1 MITKQ
6 KRLLFPL
13 PASHRHPRGGEQVGE
28 DYPRGKSLPDQPA
41 AALPQSE
48 GDGLGPAAGM
58 WWEMLGLRVSGGGWD
73 EPGSARIAAQGGPGS
88 TPAAN
93 GGVLRHPGQ
102 GGSRARGARPEN
114 KGLHLFLPSF
124 HPQPLAASP
133 HWIVPAFSLLQLF
146 TGSPWC
152 RHAHKERAIR
162 RGCLCATGTA
172 SPSPA
177 PRSTVVALNQAGR
190 VPEPALLSG
199 SGGPGASRAPWAYSS
214 AQAGAVGFWGGG
226 PKKSGLDG
234 FAHASI
240 VPPLMAGK

>member
-6 KRLLFPL
+6 KHLLFPL

-28 DYPRGKSLPDQPA
+28 GYPRGKSLPDQPA
-41 AALPQSE
+41 AALPRSE
-48 GDGLGPAAGM
+48 EDGLRPAAGM
-58 WWEMLGLRVSGGGWD
+58 WWETLGLRVSGGGWD
-73 EPGSARIAAQGGPGS
+73 EPGSARITVQGGPGS

-124 HPQPLAASP
+124 HRQPLAASL

-162 RGCLCATGTA
+162 RGCPCATGIA

-190 VPEPALLSG
+190 APEPALLWGRGEAGGIRSPLGIFFCTGWG
-199 SGGPGASRAPWAYSS
+199 SGILGRGAQEVWA
-214 AQAGAVGFWGGG
+214 
-226 PKKSGLDG
+226 
-234 FAHASI
+234 
-240 VPPLMAGK
+240 